1 MQRNL
6 VKHWQNRNKSVAILA
21 MVLSACV
28 PGASRAPAPATQL
41 DASILAQLMQ
51 SEDLRT
57 YDAPAFNRLALNT
70 NEIIRAQTAIA
81 AGRIGDRAA
90 TPLLI
95 HMLRDASAR
104 VRSAAAF
111 AIGELADSSVTAVA
125 ALHVPTPEALHALG
139 KIGGAT
145 ARTYVET
152 TLRTS
157 KNPALLKEALLAIWR
172 FPRTPSTAEAVL
184 PFVGSADS
192 EIRWRAVYALTR
204 PLPDPA
210 NVARF
215 IGWLQ
220 DRDPLVRSFAV
231 RGLRAAAADSV
242 NMRAQAAAALI
253 TALRDG
259 DAHVRTNAVTML
271 AGYRNADVS
280 ASVIPL
286 LNDPD
291 LNTRVAA
298 AATLGLLQETAAADP
313 LGRVANDAT
322 QKMVVRGTALSSLI
336 AIDALRGL
344 TLAQSL
350 RSNENWQ
357 LRMYVARALTQSRT
371 AESFALAGDLAHD
384 SDPRV
389 AAPATASAALIA
401 GDTLKAARALFIEML
416 AGSDAVL
423 RSEALGGLERLA
435 EPGDEAIAFDAFER
449 ALRDSTEDAANAA
462 IGVLAKLGKDNPA
475 ILRTFATRFPLSRIP
490 LIEVQRAAIRE
501 MKVAGICCQ
510 IEMRPEVYTR
520 VVNNVL
526 IPALRGAPL
535 PRVRITTEGAGAFDI
550 EMLAADA
557 PITVDNFMTLA
568 GRGYFNGNRWHRVVP
583 NFVLQDGDPTGTGSG
598 GPGYAIRDEIN
609 PVRYLRGIVG
619 MALSGPD
626 TGGSQFFVTH
636 SPQPHLD
643 GGYTVFGRVISGMDN
658 ADRVVQDD
666 RITRIE
672 IIK

>member
-1 MQRNL
+1 MRL
-6 VKHWQNRNKSVAILA
+6 YKTTALLA
-21 MVLSACV
+21 LALSACV
-28 PGASRAPAPATQL
+28 PAATKAPLPVAPL

-57 YDAPAFNRLALNT
+57 YDATTFDRIALNA
-70 NEIIRAQTAIA
+70 NDVIRAQTAMA

-90 TPLLI
+90 TSLLI
-95 HMLRDASAR
+95 NMLRDASPR

-111 AIGELADSSVTAVA
+111 AIGELGDTSVA
-125 ALHVPTPEALHALG
+125 AITALNVPIPEAVHALG
-139 KIGGAT
+139 KIGGPT
-145 ARTYVET
+145 ARAIVET
-152 TLRTS
+152 MLHTS
-157 KNPALLKEALLAIWR
+157 KDPAVVKEALLAIWK
-172 FPRTPSTAEAVL
+172 FPRTPATTEAVL
-184 PFVGSADS
+184 PFVSSPDP

-210 NVARF
+210 NVTRF
-215 IGWLQ
+215 IGWIQ
-220 DRDPLVRSFAV
+220 DRDPLVRSFVV
-231 RGLRAAAADSV
+231 RGLRAANADSA
-242 NMRAQAAAALI
+242 NLRAEASTALI
-253 TALRDG
+253 AALRDA
-259 DAHVRTNAVTML
+259 DAHVRVNAVTML
-271 AGYRNADVS
+271 GGYRNPEFS
-280 ASVIPL
+280 RSVVPL

-291 LNTRVAA
+291 FNVRVSAA
-298 AATLGLLQETAAADP
+298 GTLGLLKGPLAVEALERVIADTTQ
-313 LGRVANDAT
+313 RVAI
-322 QKMVVRGTALSSLI
+322 RGAAFASFT
-336 AIDALRGL
+336 AIDGKRGIELGQKLRRTEDWQMRMYIARGA
-344 TLAQSL
+344 AQSK
-350 RSNENWQ
+350 
-357 LRMYVARALTQSRT
+357 TP
-371 AESFALAGDLAHD
+371 ESLALAYELAHD
-384 SDPRV
+384 DPRV
-389 AAPATASAALIA
+389 AAPAVASAAVIA
-401 GDTLKAARALFIEML
+401 GDTLKGARALFIEML

-435 EPGDEAIAFDAFER
+435 EPGDEAIALDAFER

-462 IGVLAKLGKDNPA
+462 IGVLAKLGKNNPA
-475 ILRTFATRFPLSRIP
+475 ILRTFATRFPLSRLT

-501 MKVAGICCQ
+501 MKVEGVCCKT
-510 IEMRPEVYTR
+510 EARPDVYTR

-526 IPALRGAPL
+526 LPALQGKPL
-535 PRVRITTEGAGAFDI
+535 PRVRITTENAGSFDI

-568 GRGYFNGNRWHRVVP
+568 ARGYFNGNRWHRVVP

-609 PVRYLRGIVG
+609 PVRYLRAIVG

-643 GGYTVFGRVISGMDN
+643 GGYTVFGRVISGMEN